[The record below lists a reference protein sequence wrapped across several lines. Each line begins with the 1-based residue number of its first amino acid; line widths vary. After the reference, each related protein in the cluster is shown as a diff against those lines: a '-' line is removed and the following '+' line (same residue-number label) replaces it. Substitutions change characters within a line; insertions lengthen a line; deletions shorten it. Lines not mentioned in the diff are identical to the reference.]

1 MITIVSIF
9 LAVLIVTSGAFLLLD
24 NRMRRADL
32 DSIKSRLLGT
42 NSKKKNKN

>member
-32 DSIKSRLLGT
+32 DRTPGKTGCCSRC
-42 NSKKKNKN
+42 